1 MTFDMGS
8 IMTLVLETIRNP
20 KAGADAILA
29 RRIERGVLWQ
39 LLALVTVLSVLAA
52 QITVVLLGPGS
63 GELMGGPLLNSPLLA
78 TVIQAALLLAL
89 VYATFAIGRAFG
101 GHGTFDDVLA
111 LVIWLQFILLVIQM
125 IQTFA
130 LMVFPVLGILIALA
144 SIVLFIWLLVN
155 FVAHVHGFQSLPH
168 VLVGILVSAFAIIFL
183 FTLLL
188 AMLGIA
194 VPVSQ

>member
-8 IMTLVLETIRNP
+8 IMTLVLETIRKP
-20 KAGADAILA
+20 KAGADVILA
-29 RRIERGVLWQ
+29 QRFERGILWQ

-52 QITVVLLGPGS
+52 QITVLLLGPGG

-78 TVIQAALLLAL
+78 TLIQAVLLLAL

-101 GHGTFDDVLA
+101 GEGAFDDILA
-111 LVIWLQFILLVIQM
+111 LVVWLQFILLVIQM
-125 IQTFA
+125 VQTFA
-130 LMVFPVLGILIALA
+130 LMVFPALGLLIAFA
-144 SIVLFIWLLVN
+144 SVVLFGWLLVN

-168 VLVGILVSAFAIIFL
+168 VFVGILVSAFAIIFL
-183 FTLLL
+183 FSLLL

-194 VPVSQ
+194 VPVTQ